1 MSNKRKHSGSDES
14 DDELIYG
21 TKEYIDNLL
30 NTNKYETLKDLIH
43 LGRAYGTYVS
53 KIRTKDKRKRLKSLY
68 NNTDLYKLYTITPYL
83 QDLNNLIG
91 MESLKKDIVYQILY
105 YLQNYNDYNDLM
117 HTVIMGSPGC
127 GKTELSKILGN
138 IYINLS
144 FLSKRHL
151 TFAKRSDLIGEYLG
165 QTAVKT
171 QNLLNSAKGGCLI
184 IDEAYSLGNS
194 EKRDSYSKECIDVIN
209 QFLTENKDDFI
220 CIIIGYEKDLNSCF
234 FSHNSGLERRFPW
247 KYRINPYTSKEIYE
261 IYKNQV
267 RQEKWSIDVNALSSK
282 LFEDNNESFKNFG
295 GDTEVLFTK
304 CKMAHITRVFGKKN
318 IKRKTLSN
326 DDIKNG
332 FNLFIKH
339 KNTKSE
345 DNNTHTFMYT

>member
-1 MSNKRKHSGSDES
+1 MSDINKQPDDSSSNDECT
-14 DDELIYG
+14 YG
-21 TKEYIDNLL
+21 TKTYVDNLL
-30 NTNKYETLKDLIH
+30 ITNKYETLKDLIH
-43 LGRAYGTYVS
+43 LGKAYGSYIS
-53 KIRTKDKRKRLKSLY
+53 QLRMSDKRKRMRLLY
-68 NNTDLYKLYTITPYL
+68 NNTDLYKLYCITKHL
-83 QDLNNLIG
+83 QDLDNLIG
-91 MESLKKDIVYQILY
+91 MQLLKKDIVYQILY

-138 IYINLS
+138 IYVNLS

-171 QNLLNSAKGGCLI
+171 QKLLESAKGGCLI

-194 EKRDSYSKECIDVIN
+194 DKKDSYSKECIDVIN

-234 FSHNSGLERRFPW
+234 FSHNAGLERRFPW
-247 KYRINPYTSKEIYE
+247 KYKIEPYVPKEIYK

-267 RQEKWSIDVNALSSK
+267 HQEKWHLAHNALDSK
-282 LFEDNNESFKNFG
+282 FFEEHIELFTNFG

-304 CKMAHITRVFGKKN
+304 CKMAHIKRVFGKKN
-318 IKRKTLSN
+318 IKRKTLTI
-326 DDIKNG
+326 DDIKLG
-332 FNLFIKH
+332 FEMFVKH
-339 KNTKSE
+339 KDIKKKETSISL
-345 DNNTHTFMYT
+345 MYT